1 MCIVRPPRRII
12 EAQAQPQRDTR
23 AEQDARALQLAMMA
37 SRRQNDALVAQLE
50 QQRRDA
56 EAQTWLRRQELAAEQ
71 AALQSARGQQQQG
84 AYASMTQASPTDG
97 AMVTTAAA
105 PKRKQRET
113 LKILSPSRTGTGA
126 GLNLGV

>member
-1 MCIVRPPRRII
+1 MCNARPPQRVI
-12 EAQAQPQRDTR
+12 QAQPQQDTG
-23 AEQDARALQLAMMA
+23 ALQLAMEA
-37 SRRQNDALVAQLE
+37 SKRQNDALMAQLE

-56 EAQTWLRRQELAAEQ
+56 EAQTRLRRQELAAEQ
-71 AALQSARGQQQQG
+71 AALQSARAQQQQG

-113 LKILSPSRTGTGA
+113 LRIASPSRTGTGA